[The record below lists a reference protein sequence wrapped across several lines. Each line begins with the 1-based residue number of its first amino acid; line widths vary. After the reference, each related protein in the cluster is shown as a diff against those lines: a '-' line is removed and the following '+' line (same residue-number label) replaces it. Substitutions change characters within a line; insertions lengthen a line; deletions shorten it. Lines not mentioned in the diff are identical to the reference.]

1 MRTAPNIAAI
11 AERPEDRALV
21 AVLAKRR
28 IRELDRLRDLGFKQ
42 IERLN
47 AAADSMPRAVVF
59 DRMLGAKGQVM
70 EFERLARAIR
80 QVIVLEFEIRG
91 LFEAPNRDARR
102 LRLVK
107 SDREGF
113 EPPDREDLF
122 ADLREFRDFE
132 RELQGPRPDYRAG
145 PLDEVVAGIRKVLGA
160 EPPQDDP
167 FAPPPKPRTA
177 EAPLAAPP
185 AAKLPPATVKL
196 PEKPTASPK
205 PHLAQEAVAL
215 RAAVRAIKAT
225 GGHGFRI
232 PTKKAKAKKAAAKK
246 ARAQLRQG
254 RAPPG

>member
-11 AERPEDRALV
+11 VERPEDRALV

-28 IRELDRLRDLGFKQ
+28 IKELDRLRDLGFKQ

-47 AAADSMPRAVVF
+47 EAADSMPRAEVF
-59 DRMLGAKGQVM
+59 DRMLGSKGQVL

-80 QVIVLEFEIRG
+80 QTMVLEFEIRG
-91 LFEAPNRDARR
+91 LFQAPNRDARR

-113 EPPDREDLF
+113 ELPDREDLF
-122 ADLREFRDFE
+122 ADLREFE
-132 RELQGPRPDYRAG
+132 RELDDFRPDYRAG

-167 FAPPPKPRTA
+167 FAPPPKPKNV
-177 EAPLAAPP
+177 EFAPP
-185 AAKLPPATVKL
+185 AKLPPATVKL
-196 PEKPTASPK
+196 PEKP
-205 PHLAQEAVAL
+205 AVAENPIPAQKRL
-215 RAAVRAIKAT
+215 ALKAAVRAIKAT

-232 PTKKAKAKKAAAKK
+232 PSKKARAKK
-246 ARAQLRQG
+246 ARAWRIGIRQ
-254 RAPPG
+254 RIC